1 MDPDELQA
9 RARGLLTD
17 SAYDYYAGG
26 SDDEV
31 TLGESRQAWSRL
43 RLRPHVLRNVA
54 AVSTATTVLGRPVAL
69 PVLVA
74 PMAYQ
79 RMAHDDGERATAR
92 AAGRAGTT
100 MVVSTLATVALE
112 QVAESLPDQAGGW
125 FQLYVHRDRGWTAE
139 LVRRAVAVGYSAI
152 VLTVDLPVL
161 GLRRRDERNDFTL
174 PQGMAMAN
182 VGAPVPSGLGS
193 GLGTYASA
201 ELDPSLTPADIGWLR
216 EVSGLPV
223 VVKGVLRGDD
233 AMICVQAGA
242 SAVAVSTHG
251 GRQLDTVL
259 ATADALAE
267 VVDAVAG
274 TAEVYVDGGV
284 RLGTDV
290 LKAVALGARAV
301 LLGRPV
307 LWGLA
312 VDGEQG
318 VVDVLE
324 RLRAE
329 LARAMALCGAAS
341 LAELDRD
348 LIAAPPS

>member
-1 MDPDELQA
+1 MDPDELQSAA
-9 RARGLLTD
+9 RSRLTAQ
-17 SAYDYYAGG
+17 AYDYYAGG

-31 TLGESRQAWSRL
+31 TLSESRSAWAAL
-43 RLRPHVLRNVA
+43 RLRPHVLRDVA
-54 AVSTATTVLGRPVAL
+54 VVSTTTTVLGRAVGL

-79 RMAHDDGERATAR
+79 RMAHDEGERATAR
-92 AAGRAGTT
+92 AAARAGTT
-100 MVVSTLATVALE
+100 MIVSTLATVSLE
-112 QVAESLPDQAGGW
+112 EVAAALPDPAGGW

-139 LVRRAVAVGYSAI
+139 LVSRAVAAGYSGL

-161 GLRRRDERNDFTL
+161 GLRRKDERNAFTL
-174 PQGMAMAN
+174 PQGMQMAN
-182 VGAPVPSGLGS
+182 VGAPVPAGEGSGLGS
-193 GLGTYASA
+193 YASA
-201 ELDPSLTPADIGWLR
+201 ELDPSLTPADIGWLA

-233 AMICVQAGA
+233 ARVCVEAGA

-251 GRQLDTVL
+251 GRQLDTVVP
-259 ATADALAE
+259 TARALPE
-267 VVDAVAG
+267 VVDAVDG
-274 TAEVYVDGGV
+274 RAEVYVDGGI

-290 LKAVALGARAV
+290 LKALALGARAV

-312 VDGEQG
+312 TGGEQG

-324 RLRAE
+324 RLGAE
-329 LARAMALCGAAS
+329 LRRAMALSGTATVV
-341 LAELDRD
+341 ELTSD
-348 LIAAPPS
+348 LVAP

>member
-1 MDPDELQA
+1 MHPDELAVAA
-9 RARGLLTD
+9 RAALTD

-26 SDDEV
+26 ADDEV
-31 TLGESRQAWSRL
+31 TLSESRRSWTDL
-43 RLRPHVLRNVA
+43 RLRPHVLRDVSS
-54 AVSTATTVLGRPVAL
+54 VSTATTVLGRPVAL

-79 RMAHDDGERATAR
+79 RLADDEGERATAR
-92 AAGRAGTT
+92 AAARVGTT

-112 QVAESLPDQAGGW
+112 EVAGCLPDPAGGW

-139 LVRRAVAVGYSAI
+139 LVHRAVAAGYSAI

-161 GLRRRDERNDFTL
+161 GFRRRDERRGFTL
-174 PQGMAMAN
+174 PPGLEMAN
-182 VGAPVPSGLGS
+182 VGAPVPDVAGSGLGS
-193 GLGTYASA
+193 YASA
-201 ELDPSLTPADIGWLR
+201 ELDPSLTPDDIGWLR
-216 EVSGLPV
+216 DLSGLPV

-233 AMICVQAGA
+233 AQVCVAAGA

-251 GRQLDTVL
+251 GRQLDTAVSS
-259 ATADALAE
+259 ARALPE
-267 VVDAVAG
+267 VVEAVG
-274 TAEVYVDGGV
+274 SSAEVYVDGGI

-290 LKAVALGARAV
+290 VKALALGARAV

-312 VDGEQG
+312 IGGEQG

-324 RLRAE
+324 QLRVE
-329 LARAMALCGAAS
+329 LARALTLCGATGPAGVT
-341 LAELDRD
+341 RD
-348 LIAAPPS
+348 LLY

>member
-1 MDPDELQA
+1 MEPDELYA
-9 RARGLLTD
+9 RAREVLTS
-17 SAYDYYAGG
+17 SAHDYYAGG

-31 TLGESRQAWSRL
+31 TLGESRQSWSRL
-43 RLRPHVLRNVA
+43 RLRPHVLRDVSQ
-54 AVSTATTVLGRPVAL
+54 VSTHTTVLGRPVAL

-92 AAGRAGTT
+92 AAARVGTT
-100 MVVSTLATVALE
+100 MIVSTLATVALE
-112 QVAESLPDQAGGW
+112 DVAASLPDPADGW
-125 FQLYVHRDRGWTAE
+125 FQLYVHRDRGWTGE
-139 LVRRAVAVGYSAI
+139 LVRRAVAAGYAAI

-161 GLRRRDERNDFTL
+161 GLRRRDERNGFTL
-174 PQGMAMAN
+174 PQGMQMAN
-182 VGAPVPSGLGS
+182 VGAPVPAGEGSGLGS
-193 GLGTYASA
+193 YARA
-201 ELDPSLTPADIGWLR
+201 ELDPALTPADIGWLR

-233 AMICVQAGA
+233 ARVCVDAGA

-251 GRQLDTVL
+251 GRQLDTAI
-259 ATADALAE
+259 ATADALPE
-267 VVDAVAG
+267 VVDAVDG
-274 TAEVYVDGGV
+274 QVEVYVDGGI

-290 LKAVALGARAV
+290 LKALALGARAV

-312 VDGEQG
+312 VGGEQG

-324 RLRAE
+324 QLRAE
-329 LARAMALCGAAS
+329 LARAMALAGSAGVGD
-341 LAELDRD
+341 LERD
-348 LIAAPPS
+348 LVRR